1 MEKEKQYKNAGSAPH
16 PPRSASPLRSSKNLG
31 GLSWLRWPLEHYSIM
46 LLIIAILFMLGI
58 YGMHIMPK
66 DEFPHATIRQGV
78 VVAVYPGATSE
89 EIEQQVARPL
99 ERYLFTFGEVKRSKT
114 TTTSQNDMCIAMV
127 ELNDDV
133 NNKDE
138 VWSKIK
144 HGLNAFKSQLPA
156 GVLAIVV
163 NDDFGNTSALLIAIE
178 SGQRSYRELRE
189 YSDNLSDRLRR
200 IPSVAN
206 VKLFGE
212 QKEQISLYVDRQR
225 LQAYGI
231 GQQMLFSRL
240 QSQGITTMSGS
251 ISDDDQQVPIHVEAT
266 ENSVEEV
273 ANQIIFSDPAT
284 GNVVRVRDV
293 ARVVREYD
301 SNSSRIE
308 QDGHPCVLLSM
319 EMTPGN
325 NVVQYGAEVDRVLK
339 EFRESELP
347 DDVTITRIADKPK
360 VVSMSITSFLR
371 DLLISMAVI
380 ILVMMVL
387 FPLRSAIVAAITIPL
402 STFVS
407 VAIMY
412 MVGIELNI
420 VTLAALIVVL
430 GMIVDN
436 AIVVIDGYLEYLGK
450 GYEPKEAAI
459 ESARQ
464 YFMPMMLATLCICA
478 IFYPFLITM
487 KGVFHDCLE
496 DFPWTITIN
505 LMVSLVLAVTVI
517 PFLEV
522 KIIKKPQQQ
531 THPLPLPAVRGVITS
546 AAEEP
551 ADSPPS
557 QRGAGGG
564 SITRW
569 VQKTYDGVLNKTF
582 RHPWLTM
589 LIGLGVILLS
599 LIIVPALKIRLFPY
613 ADRDQFAVEIFL
625 PDGKGLKETEA
636 VADSVYRVLS
646 NDERITGITSFIGC
660 SSPRFMDAYAPQMA
674 GKNYAQF
681 IVNTT
686 SDKATLELLANYQ
699 PQLSEAFPNAYVKFK
714 RLDYL
719 SVPEL
724 EYRFYSDNLDSLH
737 VVAERLMERMRE
749 MPELEWV
756 HTDFLQPYPIINV
769 ELDPVAS
776 AQLGLTRTTA
786 AIALS
791 ATTSDLRVGQ
801 IWERRQ
807 VGDHSSGMGD
817 YELPIVVK
825 DHADITFSDIQNV
838 GIATPV
844 TMLSGGLNTT
854 NSTVPLR
861 QVAKVTPKWTESRIM
876 HRGGER
882 CITVTAQFK
891 QGVFTSPVEQR
902 IASIMQREIKLPQG
916 VRCEV
921 GGEIEYGDEALPQIF
936 GGIAIA
942 MLIVFFFLLFNFKK
956 YGITLVC
963 MVALALMIPGA
974 LIGLGLM
981 NRALGLTSI
990 FGLITL
996 MGMIMRNEILIFEHA
1011 NELVKRSLT
1020 PNPSPKERGVDTL
1033 ASEEGNLQD
1042 YSLPSPLGEGQG
1054 VRLYN
1059 EAVRQAAYDAGKRRM
1074 VPIFLTTAT
1083 TAVGVVPMII
1093 AQSSFWMPVGVTI
1106 FAGGIGSLILV
1117 VTMLPVVYWKVN
1129 LKKKENPPPSPSL

>member
-1 MEKEKQYKNAGSAPH
+1 MKEKMN
-16 PPRSASPLRSSKNLG
+16 
-31 GLSWLRWPLEHYSIM
+31 WLKWPLEHYPIT
-46 LLIIAILFMLGI
+46 LLIVVILFVLGI
-58 YGMHIMPK
+58 YGMYVMPK

-89 EIEQQVARPL
+89 EVEQQVARPL
-99 ERYLFTFGEVKRSKT
+99 ERYLFTYGEVNREKT
-114 TTTSQNDMCIAMV
+114 TTTSQNGMCIVMV
-127 ELNDDV
+127 KLNDDV

-144 HGLNAFKSQLPA
+144 HGLNTFKPQLPS

-163 NDDFGNTSALLIAIE
+163 NDDFGNTSALLVAIE
-178 SGQRSYRELRE
+178 SDQRSYRELKQ
-189 YSDNLSDRLRR
+189 YSDDLSDRLRR

-240 QSQGITTMSGS
+240 QAQGITTMSGS
-251 ISDDDQQVPIHVEAT
+251 ISDDDQQIPIHIET
-266 ENSVEEV
+266 MENSEEEI
-273 ANQIIFSDPAT
+273 ANQIIYSDAAT
-284 GNVVRVRDV
+284 GKVVRVKDIAHV
-293 ARVVREYD
+293 KREYEPMA
-301 SNSSRIE
+301 SRIE
-308 QDGHPCVLLSM
+308 QNGHPCMLISM

-325 NVVQYGAEVDRVLK
+325 NVMQYGEEVDRVLD
-339 EFRESELP
+339 EFRANELP
-347 DDVTITRIADKPK
+347 DDVNVTRIADKPK
-360 VVSMSITSFLR
+360 VVTISITSFLR
-371 DLLISMAVI
+371 DLLISMAII

-436 AIVVIDGYLEYLGK
+436 SIVVIDGYLEYLGK
-450 GYEPKEAAI
+450 GYEPKVAAI
-459 ESARQ
+459 ESAKQ
-464 YFMPMMLATLCICA
+464 YFMPMMLATICICA
-478 IFYPFLITM
+478 IFFPFLLTM

-496 DFPWTITIN
+496 DFPITITIN
-505 LMVSLVLAVTVI
+505 LMVSLILAVTVI

-522 KIIKKPQQQ
+522 HIIKPGKVSTGGNAI
-531 THPLPLPAVRGVITS
+531 THWVQNVYNKVLDWTFQHPWMTI
-546 AAEEP
+546 
-551 ADSPPS
+551 
-557 QRGAGGG
+557 GGG
-564 SITRW
+564 I
-569 VQKTYDGVLNKTF
+569 
-582 RHPWLTM
+582 
-589 LIGLGVILLS
+589 GVILLS
-599 LIIVPALKIRLFPY
+599 TLIAPTLKIRLFPY

-625 PDGKGLKETEA
+625 PDGKGLAETELI
-636 VADSVYRVLS
+636 ADSVQHALEK
-646 NDERITGITSFIGC
+646 DERITGITGFIGC
-660 SSPRFMDAYAPQMA
+660 SSPRFMDAYAPQIA
-674 GKNYAQF
+674 GNNYAQF
-681 IVNTT
+681 IINTK
-686 SDKATLELLANYQ
+686 SDKATLDLLAEYQ

-719 SVPEL
+719 EVSEL
-724 EYRFYSDNLDSLH
+724 EYRFYGDNLDSLH
-737 VVAERLMERMRE
+737 VAAERLMERMRE

-756 HTDFLQPYPIINV
+756 HTDYLQPYPIINV
-769 ELDPVAS
+769 ELDPVTS
-776 AQLGLTRTTA
+776 AQLGITRTTA
-786 AIALS
+786 QLALS
-791 ATTSDLRVGQ
+791 ATSSDLRVGQ
-801 IWERRQ
+801 IWE
-807 VGDHSSGMGD
+807 GN

-825 DHADITFSDIQNV
+825 DDADMTYSDIENL
-838 GIATPV
+838 GITSPV
-844 TMLSGGLNTT
+844 TMLSGGLNST

-861 QVAKVTPKWTESRIM
+861 QIAKVKPKWSESRIM

-882 CITVTAQFK
+882 CITVTAQFA
-891 QGVFTSPVEQR
+891 QGVYTAPIEKE
-902 IASIMQREIKLPQG
+902 IARIMQEEIKLPQG
-916 VRCEV
+916 VRSEV
-921 GGEIEYGDEALPQIF
+921 GGEIEYGDEAMPQII

-942 MLIVFFFLLFNFKK
+942 MIIVFFFLLFNFKK

-963 MVALALMIPGA
+963 MAALGLMTPGA

-981 NRALGLTSI
+981 DRALGLTSI

-1011 NELVKRSLT
+1011 IDLIKKYVAEHGDWT
-1020 PNPSPKERGVDTL
+1020 VDRK
-1033 ASEEGNLQD
+1033 A
-1042 YSLPSPLGEGQG
+1042 
-1054 VRLYN
+1054 YN
-1059 EAVRQAAYDAGKRRM
+1059 EAVKQAAYEAGKRRM

-1106 FAGGIGSLILV
+1106 FAGGIGSLIMV
-1117 VTMLPVVYWKVN
+1117 VTMLPVIYWKVN
-1129 LKKKENPPPSPSL
+1129 LK

>member
-1 MEKEKQYKNAGSAPH
+1 MKNM
-16 PPRSASPLRSSKNLG
+16 NW
-31 GLSWLRWPLEHYSIM
+31 LSWPLEHYPIT
-46 LLIIAILFMLGI
+46 LLMVVILFVMGI
-58 YGMHIMPK
+58 YGMYVMPK

-99 ERYLFTFGEVKRSKT
+99 ERYLFTYGEVNRTKT
-114 TTTSQNDMCIAMV
+114 TTTSQNGMCIVMV
-127 ELNDDV
+127 RLNDDV

-144 HGLNAFKSQLPA
+144 HGLNAFKPQLPS

-178 SGQRSYRELRE
+178 SDQRSYRELKQ
-189 YSDNLSDRLRR
+189 YSDDLSDRLRR

-212 QKEQISLYVDRQR
+212 QKEQISLYIDRQR

-240 QSQGITTMSGS
+240 QAQGITTMSGS
-251 ISDDDQQVPIHVEAT
+251 ISDDDQQIPIHLET
-266 ENSVEEV
+266 MENSEEEI
-273 ANQIIFSDPAT
+273 ANQIIYSDPVS
-284 GNVVRVRDV
+284 GKVVRVRDI
-293 ARVVREYD
+293 ARVVREYEPM
-301 SNSSRIE
+301 SSRIE
-308 QDGHPCVLLSM
+308 QNGHPCVLLSM

-325 NVVQYGAEVDRVLK
+325 NVMQYGKEVDRVLDT
-339 EFRESELP
+339 FRANELP
-347 DDVTITRIADKPK
+347 ADVNVTRIADKPK
-360 VVSMSITSFLR
+360 VVSTSITSFLR
-371 DLLISMAVI
+371 DLLISMVVI

-412 MVGIELNI
+412 MMGIELNI

-436 AIVVIDGYLEYLGK
+436 SIVVIDGYLEYLGK
-450 GYEPKEAAI
+450 GFKPFDAAI

-464 YFMPMMLATLCICA
+464 YFMPMLLATICICA
-478 IFYPFLITM
+478 IFFPFLLTM

-496 DFPWTITIN
+496 DFPITITIN
-505 LMVSLVLAVTVI
+505 LMVSLILAVTVI

-522 KIIKKPQQQ
+522 HIIKPGKVS
-531 THPLPLPAVRGVITS
+531 TGGNAITN
-546 AAEEP
+546 
-551 ADSPPS
+551 
-557 QRGAGGG
+557 
-564 SITRW
+564 W
-569 VQKTYDGVLNKTF
+569 VQNTYNRVLGWTF
-582 RHPWLTM
+582 QHPWLTIGGG
-589 LIGLGVILLS
+589 IGLILLS
-599 LIIVPALKIRLFPY
+599 CLIAPTLKIRLFPY

-625 PDGKGLKETEA
+625 PDGKGLAETELI
-636 VADSVYRVLS
+636 ADSVQHVLEK
-646 NDERITGITSFIGC
+646 DERITGITGFIGC
-660 SSPRFMDAYAPQMA
+660 SSPRFMDAYAPQIA
-674 GKNYAQF
+674 GNNYAQF
-681 IVNTT
+681 IVNTK
-686 SDKATLELLANYQ
+686 SDKATVDLLATYQ

-719 SVPEL
+719 EVNEL
-724 EYRFYSDNLDSLH
+724 EYRFYGDNLDSLH
-737 VVAERLMERMRE
+737 VVAERLMERMRQ
-749 MPELEWV
+749 MPEVEWV
-756 HTDFLQPYPIINV
+756 HTDYLQPYPIINV
-769 ELDPVAS
+769 ELDPVVS
-776 AQLGLTRTTA
+776 SQLGITRTTA
-786 AIALS
+786 QLALS
-791 ATTSDLRVGQ
+791 ATSSDLRVGQ
-801 IWERRQ
+801 IWE
-807 VGDHSSGMGD
+807 GN

-825 DHADITFSDIQNV
+825 DDTDMTFSDIENLGV
-838 GIATPV
+838 SSPV
-844 TMLSGGLNTT
+844 SILSGGINKT

-861 QVAKVTPKWTESRIM
+861 QIAKVNPKWSESRIL

-882 CITVTAQFK
+882 CITVTAQFA
-891 QGVFTSPVEQR
+891 QGVYTAPIEKE
-902 IASIMQREIKLPQG
+902 IARCMQKEIQLPQG
-916 VRCEV
+916 IRTEV

-942 MLIVFFFLLFNFKK
+942 EVIVFFFLLFNFKK

-963 MVALALMIPGA
+963 MAALGLMIPGA

-1011 NELVKRSLT
+1011 IDLINKYVADHGDWTVNRE
-1020 PNPSPKERGVDTL
+1020 
-1033 ASEEGNLQD
+1033 A
-1042 YSLPSPLGEGQG
+1042 
-1054 VRLYN
+1054 YN
-1059 EAVRQAAYDAGKRRM
+1059 EAVRQAAYEAGKRRM

-1117 VTMLPVVYWKVN
+1117 VTMLPVIYWKVST
-1129 LKKKENPPPSPSL
+1129 K

>member
-1 MEKEKQYKNAGSAPH
+1 MKQTN
-16 PPRSASPLRSSKNLG
+16 
-31 GLSWLRWPLEHYSIM
+31 WFRWPLEHYSIS
-46 LLIIAILFMLGI
+46 LLIIGILFVMGI
-58 YGMHIMPK
+58 YGMYVMPK

-89 EIEQQVARPL
+89 EVEQQVARPL
-99 ERYLFTFGEVKRSKT
+99 ERYLFTYGEVKRAKT
-114 TTTSQNDMCIAMV
+114 TTTSQNGMCIAMV
-127 ELNDDV
+127 ELNDNV

-144 HGLNAFKSQLPA
+144 HGLNSFKAQLPA

-178 SGQRSYRELRE
+178 SSQRSYRELKK
-189 YSDNLSDRLRR
+189 YSDDLSDRLRR

-206 VKLFGE
+206 VKMFGE

-240 QSQGITTMSGS
+240 QAQGITTMSGS
-251 ISDDDQQVPIHVEAT
+251 ISDDDQQVPIHIEPT
-266 ENSVEEV
+266 ENSVEEI
-273 ANQIIFSDPAT
+273 ANQIIFSDPTT
-284 GNVVRVRDV
+284 GKVARVRDV

-301 SNSSRIE
+301 TNASRIE
-308 QDGHPCVLLSM
+308 QDGHPCMLLSM
-319 EMTPGN
+319 EMTAGN
-325 NVVQYGAEVDRVLK
+325 NVVIYGKEVDKVLQQ
-339 EFRESELP
+339 FREDELP

-360 VVSMSITSFLR
+360 VVAMSVSSFLR

-387 FPLRSAIVAAITIPL
+387 FPLRSAIVAAVTIPL

-412 MVGIELNI
+412 MAGIELNI

-436 AIVVIDGYLEYLGK
+436 SIVVIDGYLEYLGK
-450 GYEPKEAAI
+450 GYEPNEAAM
-459 ESARQ
+459 ESVRQ
-464 YFMPMMLATLCICA
+464 YFMPMMLATVCICA
-478 IFYPFLITM
+478 IFYPFLLTFTGM
-487 KGVFHDCLE
+487 FLDALQ

-505 LMVSLVLAVTVI
+505 LMVSLFLAVTVI

-522 KIIKKPQQQ
+522 RIIKPGKVS
-531 THPLPLPAVRGVITS
+531 TGGNAITK
-546 AAEEP
+546 
-551 ADSPPS
+551 
-557 QRGAGGG
+557 
-564 SITRW
+564 W
-569 VQKTYDGVLNKTF
+569 VQRTYDRVLDWTF
-582 RHPWLTM
+582 QHPWLT
-589 LIGLGVILLS
+589 IGGGIGIILLS
-599 LIIVPALKIRLFPY
+599 LLIVPTLKVRLFPY

-625 PDGKGLKETEA
+625 PDGKGLAETEA
-636 VADSVYRVLS
+636 VADSVYKVLRP
-646 NDERITGITSFIGC
+646 DERITGITSFIGC

-674 GKNYAQF
+674 GKNFAQF

-686 SDKATLELLANYQ
+686 SDKATLELLAEYQ
-699 PQLSEAFPNAYVKFK
+699 PRLSEAFPNAYVKFK
-714 RLDYL
+714 RLDYM

-724 EYRFYSDNLDSLH
+724 EYRFYGDNLDSLH
-737 VVAERLMERMRE
+737 IAAERLMERMHQ

-756 HTDFLQPYPIINV
+756 HTDFMQPYPIINV
-769 ELDPVAS
+769 TLDPVAS
-776 AQLGLTRTTA
+776 AQQGITRITA
-786 AIALS
+786 ALALS
-791 ATTSDLRVGQ
+791 ATSSDLRIGQ
-801 IWERRQ
+801 IWEN
-807 VGDHSSGMGD
+807 D

-825 DHADITFSDIQNV
+825 DNSDMTYDDIQNL
-838 GIATPV
+838 GLATPLS
-844 TMLSGGLNTT
+844 MLSGGLHTT

-861 QVAKVTPKWTESRIM
+861 QVASVSPKWSESRIM
-876 HRGGER
+876 HRAGER
-882 CITVTAQFK
+882 CITVTAQFA
-891 QGVFTSPVEQR
+891 QGVYTSPVEQR
-902 IASIMQREIKLPQG
+902 IAEIMTDEIELPEG

-921 GGEIEYGDEALPQIF
+921 GGEIEYGNEALPQIF
-936 GGIAIA
+936 AGISIA

-956 YGITLVC
+956 YGVTTVC
-963 MVALALMIPGA
+963 MAALGLMIPGA
-974 LIGLGLM
+974 LVGLGLM

-1011 NELVKRSLT
+1011 IDLLRGKKLEVRGERLPQTQNPDTNISLT
-1020 PNPSPKERGVDTL
+1020 S
-1033 ASEEGNLQD
+1033 NL
-1042 YSLPSPLGEGQG
+1042 SPLTTKE
-1054 VRLYN
+1054 YN
-1059 EAVRQAAYDAGKRRM
+1059 EAVRQAAYEAGKRRM

-1106 FAGGIGSLILV
+1106 FAGGIGSLIMV
-1117 VTMLPVVYWKVN
+1117 VTMLPVVYWKVST
-1129 LKKKENPPPSPSL
+1129 K

>member
-1 MEKEKQYKNAGSAPH
+1 MKEKM
-16 PPRSASPLRSSKNLG
+16 
-31 GLSWLRWPLEHYSIM
+31 SWLRWPLEHYSIS
-46 LLIIAILFMLGI
+46 LLIILILFVMGI
-58 YGMHIMPK
+58 YGMYVMPK

-78 VVAVYPGATSE
+78 VVAVYPGATTE
-89 EIEQQVARPL
+89 EVEQQVARPL
-99 ERYLFTFGEVKRSKT
+99 ERYLFTFGEVKRAKT
-114 TTTSQNDMCIAMV
+114 TTTSQNGMCIAMV

-144 HGLNAFKSQLPA
+144 HGLNTFKSSLPT
-156 GVLAIVV
+156 GVLAVVV

-178 SGQRSYRELRE
+178 SGQRSYRELKD
-189 YSDNLSDRLRR
+189 YSDRLSDRLRR

-240 QSQGITTMSGS
+240 QAQGITTMSGN
-251 ISDDDQQVPIHVEAT
+251 ISDEDQQVPIHVEAT
-266 ENSVEEV
+266 ENSVEEI
-273 ANQIIFSDPAT
+273 ANQIIFSDPASGKVT
-284 GNVVRVRDV
+284 RVRDV

-301 SNSSRIE
+301 TDNSRIE

-319 EMTPGN
+319 EMTAGN
-325 NVVQYGAEVDRVLK
+325 NVVQYGKDVDKVLD
-339 EFRESELP
+339 EFRENELP

-360 VVSMSITSFLR
+360 VVAMSVSSFLR
-371 DLLISMAVI
+371 DLLISMAII

-412 MVGIELNI
+412 MADIELNI
-420 VTLAALIVVL
+420 VTLAGLIVVL

-450 GYEPKEAAI
+450 GYEPKEAAV

-478 IFYPFLITM
+478 IFFPFLLTFTGM
-487 KGVFHDCLE
+487 FLDALQ

-505 LMVSLVLAVTVI
+505 LMVSLLLAVTVI

-522 KIIKKPQQQ
+522 LIIKPGKVS
-531 THPLPLPAVRGVITS
+531 TGGNAITK
-546 AAEEP
+546 
-551 ADSPPS
+551 
-557 QRGAGGG
+557 
-564 SITRW
+564 W
-569 VQKTYDGVLNKTF
+569 VQTTYEKTLDKTF
-582 RHPWLTM
+582 CHPWLTM
-589 LIGLGVILLS
+589 LIGVGLILLS
-599 LIIVPALKIRLFPY
+599 LLIIPTLKIRLFPL
-613 ADRDQFAVEIFL
+613 ADRDQFAIEIFL
-625 PDGKGLKETEA
+625 PEGKALAETEA
-636 VADSVYRVLS
+636 VADSVYSVLRP
-646 NDERITGITSFIGC
+646 DERVTGITSFIGC
-660 SSPRFMDAYAPQMA
+660 SSPRFMDVYAPQMA
-674 GKNYAQF
+674 GKNFAQF

-686 SDKATLELLANYQ
+686 SEKTTLELLSEYQ
-699 PQLSEAFPNAYVKFK
+699 PRLSEAFPNAYVKFK
-714 RLDYL
+714 RLDYM

-724 EYRFYSDNLDSLH
+724 EYRFYGDNLDSLH
-737 VVAERLMERMRE
+737 VVAERLMEHMRK

-756 HTDFLQPYPIINV
+756 HTDYLQPYPIINV
-769 ELDPVAS
+769 ELDPVTS
-776 AQLGLTRTTA
+776 AQMGITRTTA
-786 AIALS
+786 ALALS
-791 ATTSDLRVGQ
+791 ATSSDLRVGQ
-801 IWERRQ
+801 VWE
-807 VGDHSSGMGD
+807 GD

-825 DHADITFSDIQNV
+825 DDSDLTYSDIRNL
-838 GIATPV
+838 GIATPAS
-844 TMLSGGLNTT
+844 MLSGGLNAT
-854 NSTVPLR
+854 NATVPLR
-861 QVAKVTPKWTESRIM
+861 QVADVSPRWSESRIL
-876 HRGGER
+876 HRSGER
-882 CITVTAQFK
+882 CITVTAQFAN
-891 QGVFTSPVEQR
+891 GVYTGPVEQR
-902 IASIMQREIKLPQG
+902 IAKIMQEEIPLPQG
-916 VRCEV
+916 VRAEV
-921 GGEIEYGDEALPQIF
+921 GGEIEYGNEALPQIF
-936 GGIAIA
+936 WGITIA

-1011 NELVKRSLT
+1011 NDLLRSKKAEIAGKTLT
-1020 PNPSPKERGVDTL
+1020 QAERE
-1033 ASEEGNLQD
+1033 A
-1042 YSLPSPLGEGQG
+1042 
-1054 VRLYN
+1054 YN

-1117 VTMLPVVYWKVN
+1117 VTMLPVVYWKVST
-1129 LKKKENPPPSPSL
+1129 K

>member
-1 MEKEKQYKNAGSAPH
+1 MKDKM
-16 PPRSASPLRSSKNLG
+16 
-31 GLSWLRWPLEHYSIM
+31 SWLRWPLEHYSIS
-46 LLIIAILFMLGI
+46 LLIIGILFVLGI
-58 YGMHIMPK
+58 YGMYIMPK

-89 EIEQQVARPL
+89 EVEQQVARPL
-99 ERYLFTFGEVKRSKT
+99 ERYLFTYGEVNRAKT
-114 TTTSQNDMCIAMV
+114 TTTSQNGMCIVMV
-127 ELNDDV
+127 RLNDEV

-144 HGLNAFKSQLPA
+144 HGLNSFKAQLPS

-163 NDDFGNTSALLIAIE
+163 NDEFGNTSALLIAIE
-178 SGQRSYRELRE
+178 SDQRSYRELKL
-189 YSDNLSDRLRR
+189 YSDELSDRLRR

-231 GQQMLFSRL
+231 GQQMLFSAL

-251 ISDDDQQVPIHVEAT
+251 ISDRDQHIPIHVEAM
-266 ENSVEEV
+266 EQSEEEI
-273 ANQIIFSDPAT
+273 ANQIIFSDPAS
-284 GNVVRVRDV
+284 GKLVRVRDV
-293 ARVVREYD
+293 ARVEREYD
-301 SNSSRIE
+301 PLASRIE
-308 QDGHPCVLLSM
+308 QNGHPCVLLSM

-325 NVVQYGAEVDRVLK
+325 NVVLYGKEVDRVLND
-339 EFRESELP
+339 FRQNELP
-347 DDVTITRIADKPK
+347 DDVNVTRSADKPK
-360 VVSMSITSFLR
+360 VVSMSVSDFLR
-371 DLLISMAVI
+371 DLLISMVVI
-380 ILVMMVL
+380 ILVMMIL

-412 MVGIELNI
+412 IVGIELNI

-450 GYEPKEAAI
+450 GYEPKEAAVA
-459 ESARQ
+459 SARQ
-464 YFMPMMLATLCICA
+464 YFMPMMLATICICA
-478 IFYPFLITM
+478 IFFPFLWTM
-487 KGVFHDCLE
+487 KGVFHDCLV

-505 LMVSLVLAVTVI
+505 LMVSLLLAVTVI

-522 KIIKKPQQQ
+522 RIIRPGKV
-531 THPLPLPAVRGVITS
+531 TTGGNAITK
-546 AAEEP
+546 
-551 ADSPPS
+551 
-557 QRGAGGG
+557 
-564 SITRW
+564 W
-569 VQKTYDGVLNKTF
+569 VQTTYNKVLGLTF

-589 LIGLGVILLS
+589 VIGLVLILLS
-599 LIIVPALKIRLFPY
+599 SLIIPTLKIRLFPY

-625 PDGKGLKETEA
+625 PEGKGMKETELI
-636 VADSVYRVLS
+636 ADSVRRVLQK
-646 NDERITGITSFIGC
+646 DERITGITSFIGC

-674 GKNYAQF
+674 GSNYAQF
-681 IVNTT
+681 IVNTK
-686 SDKATLELLANYQ
+686 SDKATLKLLADYQ
-699 PQLSEAFPNAYVKFK
+699 PRFSEAFPNAYVKFK

-719 SVPEL
+719 EVNEL
-724 EYRFYSDNLDSLH
+724 EYRFYGENLNSLH
-737 VVAERLMERMRE
+737 VVAERLMDRMRQ

-756 HTDFLQPYPIINV
+756 HTDYLQPSPIINV
-769 ELDPVAS
+769 VLDPVTS
-776 AQLGLTRTTA
+776 AQLGITRSSA
-786 AIALS
+786 QLSLS
-791 ATTSDLRVGQ
+791 ATTSELRVGQ
-801 IWERRQ
+801 IWERQRM
-807 VGDHSSGMGD
+807 SAGD
-817 YELPIVVK
+817 YELPVIVK
-825 DHADITFSDIQNV
+825 DDSDMTFSTIANL
-838 GIATPV
+838 GISSPM
-844 TMLSGGLNTT
+844 TMASSALDGT
-854 NSTVPLR
+854 NSTIPLR
-861 QVAKVTPKWTESRIM
+861 QIADVRPQWSESRIV

-882 CITVTAQFK
+882 CITVTAQFA
-891 QGVFTSPVEQR
+891 QGVFTAPVEKK
-902 IASIMQREIKLPQG
+902 IVDIMQNEIELPQG
-916 VRCEV
+916 VRSEV
-921 GGEIEYGDEALPQIF
+921 GGEIEYGDEAMPQII
-936 GGIAIA
+936 GGIVIA
-942 MLIVFFFLLFNFKK
+942 EIIVFFFLLFNFKK

-963 MVALALMIPGA
+963 MAALALMIPGS

-1011 NELVKRSLT
+1011 NDLVKKYVAEHGDWKTDR
-1020 PNPSPKERGVDTL
+1020 K
-1033 ASEEGNLQD
+1033 A
-1042 YSLPSPLGEGQG
+1042 
-1054 VRLYN
+1054 YN
-1059 EAVRQAAYDAGKRRM
+1059 EAVKQSAYEAGRRRM

-1129 LKKKENPPPSPSL
+1129 LK

>member
-1 MEKEKQYKNAGSAPH
+1 MMKKMN
-16 PPRSASPLRSSKNLG
+16 
-31 GLSWLRWPLEHYSIM
+31 WLRWPIEHYSIS
-46 LLIIAILFMLGI
+46 LLIVGILFVMGI
-58 YGMHIMPK
+58 YGMYVMPK
-66 DEFPHATIRQGV
+66 DEFPHTTIRQGV

-99 ERYLFTFGEVKRSKT
+99 ERYLFTYGEVKRSKT

-127 ELNDDV
+127 ELNDNV

-144 HGLNAFKSQLPA
+144 HGLNAFKSQLPS

-163 NDDFGNTSALLIAIE
+163 NDDFGNTSALLLSIE
-178 SGQRSYRELRE
+178 SGQRSYRELKK
-189 YSDNLSDRLRR
+189 YSDDLSDRLRR

-206 VKLFGE
+206 VKMFGE

-225 LQAYGI
+225 LQAYGV

-240 QSQGITTMSGS
+240 QAQGITTVSGS
-251 ISDDDQQVPIHVEAT
+251 ISDDDQQVPIHVGAT
-266 ENSVEEV
+266 ENSVEEI
-273 ANQIIFSDPAT
+273 ANQIIFSDPVSGKVA
-284 GNVVRVRDV
+284 RVRDV

-301 SNSSRIE
+301 TQSSRIE
-308 QDGHPCVLLSM
+308 QDGHSCVLLSM

-325 NVVQYGAEVDRVLK
+325 NVVQYGNEVDEVLD
-339 EFRESELP
+339 EFRANELP

-360 VVSMSITSFLR
+360 VVAMSVSSFLR
-371 DLLISMAVI
+371 DLLISMAII

-387 FPLRSAIVAAITIPL
+387 FPLRSAIVAAVTIPL

-412 MVGIELNI
+412 MAGIELNI

-464 YFMPMMLATLCICA
+464 YFMPMMLATICICA
-478 IFYPFLITM
+478 IFFPFLITM
-487 KGVFHDCLE
+487 KGMFLDALQ

-505 LMVSLVLAVTVI
+505 LMVSLILAVTVI
-517 PFLEV
+517 PFLEIR
-522 KIIKKPQQQ
+522 IIKPGKVS
-531 THPLPLPAVRGVITS
+531 TNGNAITK
-546 AAEEP
+546 
-551 ADSPPS
+551 
-557 QRGAGGG
+557 
-564 SITRW
+564 W
-569 VQKTYDGVLNKTF
+569 VQKTYDGVLDKTF

-589 LIGLGVILLS
+589 LIGLGLIVLS
-599 LIIVPALKIRLFPY
+599 MLIVPTLKIRLFPY

-625 PDGKGLKETEA
+625 PDGKGMAETEA
-636 VADSVYRVLS
+636 VADSIYSVLRP
-646 NDERITGITSFIGC
+646 DERITGITSFVGC

-686 SDKATLELLANYQ
+686 SEKATLDLLAEYQ
-699 PQLSEAFPNAYVKFK
+699 PRLSEAFPNAYVKFK
-714 RLDYL
+714 RLDYM

-724 EYRFYSDNLDSLH
+724 EYRFYGENLDSLH
-737 VVAERLMERMRE
+737 VVAERMMERMRE

-776 AQLGLTRTTA
+776 AQLGITRTTA
-786 AIALS
+786 AMALS
-791 ATTSDLRVGQ
+791 ATSNDLRVGQ
-801 IWERRQ
+801 LWE
-807 VGDHSSGMGD
+807 GD
-817 YELPIVVK
+817 YELPIVVR
-825 DHADITFSDIQNV
+825 DNTDMTYSDIQNLGV
-838 GIATPV
+838 ATPV
-844 TMLSGGLNTT
+844 SMLSGGMNAT

-861 QVAKVTPKWTESRIM
+861 QIAKVSPKWIESRIM

-882 CITVTAQFK
+882 CITVTAQFA
-891 QGVFTSPVEQR
+891 QGVYTSPVEQR
-902 IASIMQREIKLPQG
+902 LAKMMQEEIKLPQG

-921 GGEIEYGDEALPQIF
+921 GGEIEYGDEAMPQII

-963 MVALALMIPGA
+963 MTALALMIPGA

-1011 NELVKRSLT
+1011 IDLIKQYVAEHG
-1020 PNPSPKERGVDTL
+1020 ERPRVGEQSSGIWTVDRK
-1033 ASEEGNLQD
+1033 A
-1042 YSLPSPLGEGQG
+1042 
-1054 VRLYN
+1054 YN

-1117 VTMLPVVYWKVN
+1117 VTMLPVIYWKVST
-1129 LKKKENPPPSPSL
+1129 K

>member
-1 MEKEKQYKNAGSAPH
+1 MKNS
-16 PPRSASPLRSSKNLG
+16 N
-31 GLSWLRWPLEHYSIM
+31 WLRWPLEHYSIS
-46 LLIIAILFMLGI
+46 LLIVGILFVMGI
-58 YGMHIMPK
+58 YGMYIMPK

-89 EIEQQVARPL
+89 EVEQQVARPL
-99 ERYLFTFGEVKRSKT
+99 ERYLFTYGEVNRKKT
-114 TTTSQNDMCIAMV
+114 TTQSQNGMCIVMV
-127 ELNDDV
+127 KLNDDV

-144 HGLNAFKSQLPA
+144 HGLNGFKAQLPS

-178 SGQRSYRELRE
+178 SDQRSYRELKQ
-189 YSDNLSDRLRR
+189 YSDELSDRLRR

-212 QKEQISLYVDRQR
+212 QKEQISLYIDRQR

-240 QSQGITTMSGS
+240 QAQGITTMSGS
-251 ISDDDQQVPIHVEAT
+251 ISDDDQQIPIHVEAQ
-266 ENSVEEV
+266 ENSEEEI
-273 ANQIIFSDPAT
+273 ANQIIFSDPVT
-284 GNVVRVRDV
+284 GKVARVRDV
-293 ARVVREYD
+293 ARVVREYEPM
-301 SNSSRIE
+301 SSRIE

-325 NVVQYGAEVDRVLK
+325 NVVQYGQQVERVLSSFAA
-339 EFRESELP
+339 EELP
-347 DDVTITRIADKPK
+347 DDVHVTRIADKPK
-360 VVSMSITSFLR
+360 VVAMSVSDFLR
-371 DLLISMAVI
+371 DLLISMLII

-387 FPLRSAIVAAITIPL
+387 FPIRSAIVAAITIPL

-407 VAIMY
+407 VAVMY
-412 MVGIELNI
+412 MMGIELNI

-436 AIVVIDGYLEYLGK
+436 SIVVIDGYLEYLGK
-450 GYEPKEAAI
+450 GLRPFDAAM
-459 ESARQ
+459 ESSRQ
-464 YFMPMMLATLCICA
+464 YFMPMMLATICICA

-487 KGVFHDCLE
+487 KGMFHDCLE
-496 DFPWTITIN
+496 DFPVTITIN

-517 PFLEV
+517 PFLET
-522 KIIKKPQQQ
+522 KLIKTSTPQ
-531 THPLPLPAVRGVITS
+531 P
-546 AAEEP
+546 
-551 ADSPPS
+551 
-557 QRGAGGG
+557 GG
-564 SITRW
+564 SAITKW
-569 VQKTYDGVLNKTF
+569 VQRTYDKVLDWTF
-582 RHPWLTM
+582 GHPWLT
-589 LIGLGVILLS
+589 IYGGIAVILLS
-599 LIIVPALKIRLFPY
+599 CLIAPTLKIRLFPY

-625 PDGKGLKETEA
+625 PDGKGLAETRV
-636 VADSVYRVLS
+636 VADSVSHILAK
-646 NDERITGITSFIGC
+646 DERITSITGFIGC

-674 GKNYAQF
+674 GNNYAQF
-681 IVNTT
+681 IVNTK
-686 SDKATLELLANYQ
+686 SDKATIDLLTQYQ
-699 PQLSEAFPNAYVKFK
+699 PQLSETFPNAYVKFK

-719 SVPEL
+719 EVNEL
-724 EYRFYSDNLDSLH
+724 EYRFYGDNLDSLH
-737 VVAERLMERMRE
+737 VVAERLMERMRQ

-756 HTDFLQPYPIINV
+756 HTDYLQPYPIINV
-769 ELDPVAS
+769 ELDPVTS
-776 AQLGLTRTTA
+776 AQLGITRTTA
-786 AIALS
+786 QLALS
-791 ATTSDLRVGQ
+791 ATSSDLRVGQ
-801 IWERRQ
+801 IWE
-807 VGDHSSGMGD
+807 DN

-825 DHADITFSDIQNV
+825 DDADMTFSDIANL
-838 GIATPV
+838 GIPSPASMV
-844 TMLSGGLNTT
+844 SGGLKST

-861 QVAKVTPKWTESRIM
+861 QIATVQPKWSESRIM

-882 CITVTAQFK
+882 CITVTAQFA
-891 QGVFTSPVEQR
+891 QGVYTAPIEKE
-902 IASIMQREIKLPQG
+902 IARVMQEDIELPQG
-916 VRCEV
+916 IRTEV

-942 MLIVFFFLLFNFKK
+942 EVIVFFFLLFNFKR
-956 YGITLVC
+956 YGITIIC

-1011 NELVKRSLT
+1011 NDLIKKHVAEHGDWK
-1020 PNPSPKERGVDTL
+1020 VDRK
-1033 ASEEGNLQD
+1033 AYNL
-1042 YSLPSPLGEGQG
+1042 
-1054 VRLYN
+1054 
-1059 EAVRQAAYDAGKRRM
+1059 AVRQAAYDAGKRRM

-1106 FAGGIGSLILV
+1106 FAGGIGSLIMV
-1117 VTMLPVVYWKVN
+1117 VTMLPVIYWKVS
-1129 LKKKENPPPSPSL
+1129 LK